1 MPKTREEDRVIIF
14 FDHQVMTPRNLESS
28 FLEEPRVVTHLGFQ
42 VAQHPA
48 WIIDGNELFVQM
60 IKRSACRFEPV
71 LKSNHVGGMGIS
83 LI

>member
-1 MPKTREEDRVIIF
+1 MPETREEDSMIIF
-14 FDHQVMTPRNLESS
+14 FDHQVMTPSNLEPS

-60 IKRSACRFEPV
+60 IKRCACRFEPV